1 MFLVFLL
8 FLTINSPTSSST
20 SDTLSRA
27 SSLCVEKPEDVQ
39 ISPDGVFT
47 AVFHQVGNN
56 SYCFAV
62 WFSEPSPSSDSHQNP
77 TVVWKANLHRPVN
90 GKRSKLSLN
99 PPQLRQSGDT
109 RFRRRDWERWGGVVY
124 KGTLSDQRVAAIK
137 QLNAANQG
145 EAEFLAEVSLIGKLY
160 ERNLIEM
167 WGYCGE
173 DNHRLLVYE
182 ILVPWPRSHLPMCLV
197 GSKGYEKPEVYM
209 EPEWVHNIPIT
220 YKVLQ
225 LRDCGVG
232 NAHRKEPGRRFSII
246 RRWRGDAKE
255 DE

>member
-8 FLTINSPTSSST
+8 VLTINSPTSSST
-20 SDTLSRA
+20 SDILSRA
-27 SSLCVEKPEDVQ
+27 SSLSVEKPEDVL

-62 WFSEPSPSSDSHQNP
+62 WFSETSPSSDSHQNP
-77 TVVWKANLHRPVN
+77 TVVWKANLYRPVN

-109 RFRRRDWERWGGVVY
+109 RFQRRDWERWGGVVY
-124 KGTLSDQRVAAIK
+124 KGTLSDQRVAK

-197 GSKGYEKPEVYM
+197 GSKES
-209 EPEWVHNIPIT
+209 
-220 YKVLQ
+220 KV
-225 LRDCGVG
+225 G
-232 NAHRKEPGRRFSII
+232 EPGRIEILMKAALQSLE
-246 RRWRGDAKE
+246 E
-255 DE
+255 DKGARPTMSVEYLTS